1 MKIVKVYYNDE
12 SENEAKTLLSLVNE
26 IAKEEKDMNKQIS
39 DFSNH
44 KEMIEKYSLYKFP
57 AMVINDKVISK
68 VELRGKGYNYIK
80 EYIKGII
87 CDG

>member
-26 IAKEEKDMNKQIS
+26 IAKEEKDMNIQIS
-39 DFSNH
+39 DFFNQ

-57 AMVINDKVISK
+57 AMVINDKVIS
-68 VELRGKGYNYIK
+68 
-80 EYIKGII
+80 II
-87 CDG
+87 LFATP